1 MSSSRK
7 LSNEEVAALL
17 EGLEDG
23 SLSVGAGTLP
33 TKEYQPYALGA
44 DDANL
49 LGDLYTLRLINER
62 FGRQF
67 RNILLPMLRF
77 APRVQTLPPE
87 TKRFDEYLAGLD
99 PFLGLTTLR
108 VDELKGSIL
117 ATVPARLI
125 SILVNSFFGGRGDSP
140 ITRQSEFTPTE
151 ERMIQI
157 VMEGATKTLTD
168 AWKEVYEANFEVMAS
183 EMNPAFLS
191 FIEGNEQI
199 VICSFVVQL
208 PFAKSATIELV
219 YPLQMLKLIAPL
231 LRSKVQRVGENRDE
245 NWAARL
251 REAIM
256 EIPLVI
262 APRVAEPTVDLTQ
275 LLRLRAGAVINIEPF
290 NDVPVYIEGHSLF
303 NGRIGE
309 KDGKMAVSIV

>member
-140 ITRQSEFTPTE
+140 ITLDSAAAALLIGWSTILFWFSLPL
-151 ERMIQI
+151 
-157 VMEGATKTLTD
+157 TL
-168 AWKEVYEANFEVMAS
+168 A
-183 EMNPAFLS
+183 L
-191 FIEGNEQI
+191 G
-199 VICSFVVQL
+199 
-208 PFAKSATIELV
+208 
-219 YPLQMLKLIAPL
+219 LI
-231 LRSKVQRVGENRDE
+231 R
-245 NWAARL
+245 
-251 REAIM
+251 
-256 EIPLVI
+256 
-262 APRVAEPTVDLTQ
+262 
-275 LLRLRAGAVINIEPF
+275 
-290 NDVPVYIEGHSLF
+290 
-303 NGRIGE
+303 
-309 KDGKMAVSIV
+309 

>member
-1 MSSSRK
+1 
-7 LSNEEVAALL
+7 
-17 EGLEDG
+17 
-23 SLSVGAGTLP
+23 
-33 TKEYQPYALGA
+33 
-44 DDANL
+44 
-49 LGDLYTLRLINER
+49 
-62 FGRQF
+62 
-67 RNILLPMLRF
+67 
-77 APRVQTLPPE
+77 
-87 TKRFDEYLAGLD
+87 
-99 PFLGLTTLR
+99 
-108 VDELKGSIL
+108 
-117 ATVPARLI
+117 
-125 SILVNSFFGGRGDSP
+125 
-140 ITRQSEFTPTE
+140 
-151 ERMIQI
+151 
-157 VMEGATKTLTD
+157 MEGATKTLSE
-168 AWKEVYEANFEVMAS
+168 AWKEVYEANFDVMAS